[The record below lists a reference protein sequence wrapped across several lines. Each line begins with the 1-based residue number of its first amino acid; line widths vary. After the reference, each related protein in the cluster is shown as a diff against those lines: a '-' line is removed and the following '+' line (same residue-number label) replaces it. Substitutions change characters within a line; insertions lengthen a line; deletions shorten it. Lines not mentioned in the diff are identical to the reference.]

1 MRFIKVLIKVII
13 GLIIVAAIAGYLFI
27 RNFDLNKYKSE
38 ISTLAEEQLGRKLAI
53 NGEAKL
59 GISFT
64 PTLIIEDVELAN
76 AEGAS
81 QPQMVTVG
89 SLEVKL
95 ALLPLLKRQ
104 VVIDNVILQN
114 PVINLEVAADG
125 TPNWVFKKS
134 GGQVSPQQIELMKDQ
149 AIATGLVDMKT
160 ADKAAEIVQKN
171 PAAAALAGFA
181 AKKVLIENGQFNM
194 VNYQNGSAFNVELV
208 RFTMTAPSMDAAIQ
222 TEFEVLFNGQNIK
235 GKATLGALNILLAGT
250 DAYPVEADLSA
261 YGVSLNAAVNLH
273 DVLTKPSFA
282 ANVNLHNPQGN
293 FGAPDVKLLAEVSGN
308 QQAVSANIQSLNVN
322 GNIISGEVSVNISE
336 VTPYVVANLNSDLI
350 NVASLA
356 PVQTTVWQMPA
367 LIASAEASQFVPDTV
382 IPFSLM
388 KQLNAKAALNIKT
401 LQVSPDMVLNNVSM
415 NAVLLNGILN
425 VNSLKADLGG
435 GTLNAVITAN
445 SSLKNITVTA
455 VSKGVV
461 LQQLYSKLQS
471 GPNSNAFGIVEGG
484 NTDINI
490 NLSGSGDT
498 YRQLVDS
505 MNGSAVVIVDK
516 SVVHPGSLDI
526 LTGNFI
532 MQILHTLKLDTAKV
546 QNLDLTCAVVRADV
560 TNGIVNFPKGIAVN
574 SKQLN
579 LVSSGKYNLNNDG
592 IDFTVRPYSGQII
605 DANLAQ
611 ALSSFIK
618 IKGTAQDPKIVL
630 DDAQAL
636 KALVGI
642 AATGGT
648 AYLGSQLVLDADST
662 PCYTALKGTQY
673 QSRFP
678 RPGVVTKTGQDIY
691 QGTDDAVKGS
701 VDAVK
706 STVKDSSKEVK
717 KSLKDLESAAKGFLK
732 SLQQ

>member
-1 MRFIKVLIKVII
+1 MRFFKVLLKVIL
-13 GLIIVAAIAGYLFI
+13 GLIVVAAIAGYLFI

-59 GISFT
+59 GISFS
-64 PTLIIEDVELAN
+64 PTLIINDVELAN

-81 QPQMVTVG
+81 QPEMVKVG

-104 VVIDNVILQN
+104 VVIDRVVLQN
-114 PVINLEVAADG
+114 PIINLEVAADG

-134 GGQVSPQQIELMKDQ
+134 GGQVSPQQLELMKDQ

-181 AKKVLIENGQFNM
+181 AKKVLIENGQFSM
-194 VNYQNGSAFNVELV
+194 VNYQNGSAFDVELV
-208 RFTMTAPSMDAAIQ
+208 RFVMAAPSMDSAIQ

-235 GKATLGALNILLAGT
+235 GKVMLGALSTLLSGAE
-250 DAYPVEADLSA
+250 AYPVEADLSA
-261 YGVSLNAAVNLH
+261 YGVSLKTIVNLH
-273 DVLTKPSFA
+273 DILGKPSFA
-282 ANVNLHNPQGN
+282 ANVDMHNPQGN
-293 FGAPDVKLLAEVSGN
+293 FGAPDVKLQAEVSGN
-308 QQAVSANIQSLNVN
+308 MQIVSADIQRLNVN
-322 GNIISGEVSVNISE
+322 GNIIRGDVNVNISE

-350 NVASLA
+350 NIASLSPA
-356 PVQTTVWQMPA
+356 QTTALQLSS
-367 LIASAEASQFVPDTV
+367 LIASAEASEFVPDTV
-382 IPFSLM
+382 IPFELM
-388 KQLNAKAALNIKT
+388 KQVNAKAALNIKA
-401 LQVSPDMVLNNVSM
+401 LQVNPDMVLNDVSM
-415 NAVLLNGILN
+415 NAVLLNGVLN

-445 SSLKNITVTA
+445 SSSKNVTLTA
-455 VSKGVV
+455 VSKGIV
-461 LQQLYSKLQS
+461 LQQLYRKLQS
-471 GPNSNAFGIVEGG
+471 AADGTAFGIVEGG
-484 NTDINI
+484 STDLNI

-498 YRQLVDS
+498 YRKLVDS
-505 MNGSAVVIVDK
+505 MNGSAVVIMDK

-532 MQILHTLKLDTAKV
+532 MQILHMLKLDTTKV
-546 QNLDLTCAVVRADV
+546 QDLDLTCAVVRADV
-560 TNGIVNFPKGIAVN
+560 TNGVINFPKGIAVN

-579 LVSSGKYNLNNDG
+579 LVSSGKYNLNNDEL
-592 IDFTVRPYSGQII
+592 DFTVRPYSGQVI

-678 RPGVVTKTGQDIY
+678 GPGVVAKTGQDLY
-691 QGTDDAVKGS
+691 QGADDAVRGS
-701 VDAVK
+701 VDAVTT
-706 STVKDSSKEVK
+706 TVKDSSKEVK

>member
-1 MRFIKVLIKVII
+1 MI
-13 GLIIVAAIAGYLFI
+13 
-27 RNFDLNKYKSE
+27 
-38 ISTLAEEQLGRKLAI
+38 T
-53 NGEAKL
+53 
-59 GISFT
+59 
-64 PTLIIEDVELAN
+64 
-76 AEGAS
+76 
-81 QPQMVTVG
+81 
-89 SLEVKL
+89 
-95 ALLPLLKRQ
+95 
-104 VVIDNVILQN
+104 
-114 PVINLEVAADG
+114 
-125 TPNWVFKKS
+125 
-134 GGQVSPQQIELMKDQ
+134 
-149 AIATGLVDMKT
+149 
-160 ADKAAEIVQKN
+160 
-171 PAAAALAGFA
+171 
-181 AKKVLIENGQFNM
+181 
-194 VNYQNGSAFNVELV
+194 
-208 RFTMTAPSMDAAIQ
+208 
-222 TEFEVLFNGQNIK
+222 
-235 GKATLGALNILLAGT
+235 
-250 DAYPVEADLSA
+250 
-261 YGVSLNAAVNLH
+261 
-273 DVLTKPSFA
+273 
-282 ANVNLHNPQGN
+282 
-293 FGAPDVKLLAEVSGN
+293 
-308 QQAVSANIQSLNVN
+308 
-322 GNIISGEVSVNISE
+322 
-336 VTPYVVANLNSDLI
+336 
-350 NVASLA
+350 
-356 PVQTTVWQMPA
+356 
-367 LIASAEASQFVPDTV
+367 
-382 IPFSLM
+382 FSLM

-678 RPGVVTKTGQDIY
+678 GPGVVTKTGQDIY